1 MKLKGTKKIKRI
13 IKNFLAE
20 NGFGNLNIGLDV
32 DFAYIHS
39 YDTEEE
45 PHIIY
50 FSLTVPNDNGFL
62 ENLYRRY
69 KPQFVCDIALISL
82 FHEIGHHVTWD
93 YFTEEEHD
101 FFHRQKELIE
111 RELSI
116 DDNAEMRDL
125 YFGVAD
131 EDMATRWAIDYMT
144 QNAEKV
150 AIFWND
156 LASAI
161 QEFYVKNGIDI
172 NEMV

>member
-20 NGFGNLNIGLDV
+20 NGFGNFAIELSP

-45 PHIIY
+45 LHKIC
-50 FSLTVPNDNGFL
+50 FSLVVPEDNGFL

-69 KPQFVCDIALISL
+69 KPQFACDIALISL
-82 FHEIGHHVTWD
+82 FHELGHHETWN
-93 YFTEEEHD
+93 YFTEAEHE
-101 FFHRQKELIE
+101 FFHQEKEAIE

-116 DDNAEMRDL
+116 EYRNEIRDL

-131 EDMATRWAIDYMT
+131 EDMATRWAIDYIT

-150 AIFWND
+150 AIFWNN
-156 LASAI
+156 LAAAI

-172 NEMV
+172 SAEM